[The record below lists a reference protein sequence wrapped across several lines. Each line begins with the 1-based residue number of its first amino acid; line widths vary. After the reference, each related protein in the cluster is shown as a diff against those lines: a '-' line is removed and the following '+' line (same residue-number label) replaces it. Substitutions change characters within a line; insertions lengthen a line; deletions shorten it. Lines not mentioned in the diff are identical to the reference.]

1 MIKGAIFRDGYGDGL
16 CRFWIRRLAR
26 TLRTKVRID
35 PEMNTQAKYEKKRCR
50 CECESVPKAVKKKH
64 LLLRLFA
71 FYLMGKVFGKM
82 LRFSGLS
89 CVVRAFVF
97 VVMMDNAVA
106 LSTSASISSPLT
118 TEGKTAVLI
127 CPAQFCVPADY
138 SELITS
144 LQKRGIGKC
153 VVADLPRTEWIKVA
167 SHLPSEDFL
176 NADLKVEK
184 TLDWY
189 FQGMEK
195 ALANIY
201 ASEGEVS

>member
-1 MIKGAIFRDGYGDGL
+1 MGEVFN
-16 CRFWIRRLAR
+16 RR
-26 TLRTKVRID
+26 
-35 PEMNTQAKYEKKRCR
+35 KK
-50 CECESVPKAVKKKH
+50 
-64 LLLRLFA
+64 
-71 FYLMGKVFGKM
+71 GKM
-82 LRFSGLS
+82 LRFCGLS
-89 CVVRAFVF
+89 RVLRAFVF
-97 VVMMDNAVA
+97 VVMIDNAAA
-106 LSTSASISSPLT
+106 LSTSSASIFSPTT

-144 LQKRGIGKC
+144 LQNRGIGKC